1 MIKNYQKVFFTN
13 TNQSNNTIPYYI
25 LNFNKFFE
33 KLLRITKK
41 KYAISTKIY
50 RTSKVAIIID
60 NKVNSIY
67 ADWFKNTLDKF
78 NYIGIDATEP
88 QKSYQEVEPVIN
100 SLIEKGFRKNHRLIA
115 IGGGITQ
122 DVTAFIASI
131 LYRGVKWSFF
141 PTTLLAQ
148 GDSCIGSKTS
158 INFGKF
164 KNQVGGFYPPNK
176 IYVDPKFLDSLPER
190 ELQSGLGEMAHYF
203 VVAGEEDF
211 ERFKKDYPQALNDMK
226 VLKGIIARSLEIKKS
241 YIEIDEYDKNE
252 RQVFNYGHSFGH
264 AIESLVSYS
273 IPHGISVSFGMDM
286 SNYVSMKKGYI
297 TQEVRQ
303 NSRELFEKIWHG
315 YSDQVKSL
323 DIDTYLNALSKDK
336 KNKGPL
342 LGLILNKGYGKVF
355 KDFTAN
361 DIIFKTWIEEYF
373 ASEL

>member
-1 MIKNYQKVFFTN
+1 MEDIQQYNFTVK
-13 TNQSNNTIPYYI
+13 SNIHDYEV
-25 LNFNKFFE
+25 KF
-33 KLLRITKK
+33 IDNVKK
-41 KYAISTKIY
+41 TLKTELKEGDF
-50 RTSKVAIIID
+50 IIID
-60 NKVNSIY
+60 NKVKSLY
-67 ADWFKNTLDKF
+67 PDWFEDVLVNY
-78 NYIGIDATEP
+78 NYIGIDAAES

-100 SLIEKGFRKNHRLIA
+100 TLIERGFRKNHRLIA

-131 LYRGVKWSFF
+131 LYRGVQWYFF

-176 IYVDPKFLDSLPER
+176 IYVEPKFLNTLPFK

-211 ERFKKDYPQALNDMK
+211 DRYKRDYAQALVDKN
-226 VLKGIIARSLEIKKS
+226 VLRGVIARSLEIKKS

-264 AIESLVSYS
+264 AIESLTNYG
-273 IPHGISVSFGMDM
+273 IPHGIAISVGMDM
-286 SNYVSMKKGYI
+286 SNFVSMKKGYI
-297 TQEVRQ
+297 TSEVRQ
-303 NSRELFEKIWHG
+303 NSRELFEKIWDG
-315 YSDQVKSL
+315 YADQVKRL
-323 DIDTYLNALSKDK
+323 DIDTYIVALSKDK

-355 KDFTAN
+355 KDFTEN
-361 DIIFKTWIEEYF
+361 DMIFRSWIVEYF
-373 ASEL
+373 TNELNY

>member
-1 MIKNYQKVFFTN
+1 MEDIQQYNFIVK
-13 TNQSNNTIPYYI
+13 SNIHDYEV
-25 LNFNKFFE
+25 NFIDNV
-33 KLLRITKK
+33 KK
-41 KYAISTKIY
+41 TLETELKEGDF
-50 RTSKVAIIID
+50 IIID
-60 NKVNSIY
+60 NKVKSLY
-67 ADWFKNTLDKF
+67 PDWFEDVLVNY
-78 NYIGIDATEP
+78 NYIGIDAAES

-100 SLIEKGFRKNHRLIA
+100 TLIERGFRKNHRLIA

-131 LYRGVKWSFF
+131 LYRGVQWYFF

-176 IYVDPKFLDSLPER
+176 IYVDPKFLNTLPFK

-211 ERFKKDYPQALNDMK
+211 DRYKRDYAQALVDKN
-226 VLKGIIARSLEIKKS
+226 VLRGVIARSLEIKKS

-264 AIESLVSYS
+264 AIESLTNYG
-273 IPHGISVSFGMDM
+273 IPHGIAISVGMDM
-286 SNYVSMKKGYI
+286 SNFVSMKKGYI
-297 TQEVRQ
+297 TSEVRQ
-303 NSRELFEKIWHG
+303 NSRELFEKIWGG
-315 YSDQVKSL
+315 YADQVKRL
-323 DIDTYLNALSKDK
+323 DIDTFLVALSKDK
-336 KNKGPL
+336 KNKGLL

-355 KDFTAN
+355 KDFTEN
-361 DIIFKTWIEEYF
+361 DMIFRSWILEYF
-373 ASEL
+373 ANELNY